1 MGTLRFLPTEP
12 GTPTPQVRPR
22 VPALRVTLETG
33 DPATDAALGV
43 VSIHVGVVGGRAPMR
58 LYLYVNG
65 DLAEAWSD
73 SEGAYDLSLDE
84 YGPGR
89 HAVTARAVDALGRW
103 AGASMV
109 VACVGLEEAEEAPAE
124 RPALTPPCAEPS
136 RGARTTPTS
145 RAGR

>member
-1 MGTLRFLPTEP
+1 MGTLRFLPTDP
-12 GTPTPQVRPR
+12 AASTARVRPR
-22 VPALRVTLETG
+22 VPSLRVTLETG

-43 VSIHVGVVGGRAPMR
+43 VSIKVGVVGGRAPVR

-84 YGPGR
+84 FGPGR

-109 VACVGLEEAEEAPAE
+109 VACVGLEEAGEAPA
-124 RPALTPPCAEPS
+124 
-136 RGARTTPTS
+136 
-145 RAGR
+145 